1 MVMSTN
7 GALRLTVAGAE
18 ELVVDVTP
26 GEIAPAAHRE
36 PVVHAAA
43 VSASDRTDGRRRYE
57 VTIDGWVFSVGV
69 ESAARATLRERATQA
84 AAAIGPT
91 GRAVVK
97 AQIPGRVVRLWVAAG
112 ETVEKGQR
120 LLAIEAMKMEN
131 ELRSPRSG
139 TVESVSAAI
148 GDTVELGDELL
159 VVG

>member
-1 MVMSTN
+1 MSTN

-26 GEIAPAAHRE
+26 GDIPPAAHRE
-36 PVVHAAA
+36 ATVRPAV

-84 AAAIGPT
+84 AAATGPT
-91 GRAVVK
+91 GRAMVK
-97 AQIPGRVVRLWVAAG
+97 AQIPGRVVRLWVAVG

-131 ELRSPRSG
+131 EVRSPRAG
-139 TVESVSAAI
+139 TIESISA
-148 GDTVELGDELL
+148 GVGNTVELGDELL